1 MQCIKIPRRT
11 SSNDIPCPEAN
22 VPPDSTWWTIIE
34 LAFWASKRH
43 FSSTFVWQLW
53 HTTKFYRA
61 YFPPGLGAPEETH
74 FTLNSTDLPLPTAAL
89 ALLILFLCEKPLS
102 TAYGKRDAC
111 TAGCKAAGRQSST
124 GEHLYFSEFGCPS
137 WIVSYSHI
145 LVAVIFYHQH
155 VWKNRENHT
164 HLTAAKGK
172 PRDGT
177 TQ

>member
-1 MQCIKIPRRT
+1 MVNYYWTGFLSLQKTFFFDICMTIMTHHQILQGLFPARLRGSRRNSFHSQQHRPT
-11 SSNDIPCPEAN
+11 TAHSGPC
-22 VPPDSTWWTIIE
+22 
-34 LAFWASKRH
+34 
-43 FSSTFVWQLW
+43 TFD
-53 HTTKFYRA
+53 
-61 YFPPGLGAPEETH
+61 P
-74 FTLNSTDLPLPTAAL
+74 LPLRKA
-89 ALLILFLCEKPLS
+89 IS